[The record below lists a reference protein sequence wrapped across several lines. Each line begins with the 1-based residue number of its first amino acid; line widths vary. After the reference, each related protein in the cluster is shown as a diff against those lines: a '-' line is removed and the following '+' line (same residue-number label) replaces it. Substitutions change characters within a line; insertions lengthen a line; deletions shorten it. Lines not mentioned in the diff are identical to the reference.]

1 MGWEWEAL
9 AEMSWEGDV
18 EEGKGMSFDAG
29 EEVEMVV
36 LGKEMEVEGHW
47 VEEVGVLE
55 EVEEVGVLE
64 EVVEGWV
71 EEVGGL
77 EEVVAGIQAVKER
90 LVLATVATQ
99 IPERI
104 LMKPLGQI

>member
-1 MGWEWEAL
+1 M
-9 AEMSWEGDV
+9 
-18 EEGKGMSFDAG
+18 
-29 EEVEMVV
+29 
-36 LGKEMEVEGHW
+36 
-47 VEEVGVLE
+47 
-55 EVEEVGVLE
+55 
-64 EVVEGWV
+64 